1 MNLRS
6 TLRFLQPN
14 AYLGSWRPCLLRSEP
29 FLPQVASRTV
39 ADITQWPLHSQRARL
54 IDGKAVARLIETEV
68 REEIASMTA
77 RSGKRPPHLTALIVG
92 DDPASHTYVD
102 NKIQA
107 CDRSGITSDTVR
119 LPSDISEES
128 LLRKVSLLNDDPGV
142 DGILVQLPVPNHI
155 NELNVCNVSI
165 GLRIILMYFVFVGMQ
180 VDVVHFTVF
189 CIVIFFLI

>member
-68 REEIASMTA
+68 RKEIGAMTA

-165 GLRIILMYFVFVGMQ
+165 GLRIIMYFVFVGMQ

-189 CIVIFFLI
+189 CIVIFF